1 MSKSKQ
7 SEIAAS
13 VTDAELEILR
23 VLWEE
28 SPLTAQDLIDRLEAD
43 QPVSTHPKTVKT
55 LINRL
60 LKKGALGFHERERK
74 YHYYPTID
82 HDSFYAHKA
91 ERFIDKFF
99 GGEVTPLLSFFS
111 QRKKLNDKD
120 RAELKRLLQELEADD
135 DQ

>member
-1 MSKSKQ
+1 MPKLND
-7 SEIAAS
+7 IAAS
-13 VTDAELEILR
+13 VSDAELEILR
-23 VLWEE
+23 VLWDT
-28 SPLTAQDLIDRLEAD
+28 SPLSAQDLIERLEAE

-60 LKKGALGFHERERK
+60 LKKGAVGFHEKNRK
-74 YHYYPTID
+74 YYYYPMLD
-82 HDSFYAHKA
+82 RDSFYAHKA

-120 RAELKRLLQELEADD
+120 RAELKRLLQDLEADD
-135 DQ
+135 ER

>member
-1 MSKSKQ
+1 MPKLND
-7 SEIAAS
+7 IAAS
-13 VTDAELEILR
+13 VSDAELEILR
-23 VLWEE
+23 VLWET
-28 SPLTAQDLIDRLEAD
+28 SPLSAQDLIERLEAE

-60 LKKGALGFHERERK
+60 LKKGALGFHEKNRK
-74 YHYYPTID
+74 YYYPTLD
-82 HDSFYAHKA
+82 RDGFYAHKA

-120 RAELKRLLQELEADD
+120 RAELKRLLQDLEDD
-135 DQ
+135 DDK